1 MSFGLLKGKVVAV
14 TGCSTGIGRAIAIGA
29 ARNGANLVL
38 HHLGDDSTRSD
49 IAQVESA
56 CHDLGAKTVV
66 VPGDISDAKTASA
79 IVSASVSSFSR
90 LDILISNAGICPF
103 HSFLDLPHPLWHRVQ
118 NVNLNGAFYAVQ
130 AAANQMAS
138 QSPKGGSIVA
148 VSSISALMGGGEQCH
163 YTPTKAGVKSLMES
177 CAIALGPM
185 GIRCNSV
192 LPGTI
197 ETNINKEDLA
207 NPSKRADQIRRIPL
221 GRLGEPEDLVGP
233 ALFFASDLS
242 GYCTGA
248 SVLVDGGMAI
258 SLQ

>member
-29 ARNGANLVL
+29 ARNGANVVL
-38 HHLGDDSTRSD
+38 HHLGQSTASD
-49 IAQVESA
+49 IAQVEEECVKA
-56 CHDLGAKTVV
+56 GAQTVI
-66 VPGDISDAKTASA
+66 VPGDIAEPATATE
-79 IVSASVSSFSR
+79 IVSAAVARFSR
-90 LDILISNAGICPF
+90 IDALVSNAGICPF
-103 HSFLDLPHPLWHRVQ
+103 HSFLDLPHPLWRRVQ
-118 NVNLNGAFYAVQ
+118 DVNLNGAFYIVQ
-130 AAANQMAS
+130 AVANQMAK
-138 QSPKGGSIVA
+138 QGGGGSIVA

-197 ETNINKEDLA
+197 ETNINKDDLA
-207 NPSKRADQIRRIPL
+207 NPEKRKDQERRVPL
-221 GRLGEPEDLVGP
+221 GRLGKPEDLVGP
-233 ALFFASDLS
+233 TLFFASELS

>member
-29 ARNGANLVL
+29 ARNGANVIL
-38 HHLGDDSTRSD
+38 HHLGDSTRKD
-49 IAQVESA
+49 IEGVEAECSR
-56 CHDLGAKTVV
+56 LGAKTVI
-66 VPGDISDAKTASA
+66 VPGDIAEPSTASA
-79 IVSASVSSFSR
+79 IVEAGVASFSR
-90 LDILISNAGICPF
+90 IDVLVSNAGICPF
-103 HSFLDLPHPLWHRVQ
+103 HKFLDLPHSLWKRVQ
-118 NVNLNGAFYAVQ
+118 DVNLNGAFYVVQ
-130 AAANQMAS
+130 AVANQMAV
-138 QSPKGGSIVA
+138 QEPKGGSIVA
-148 VSSISALMGGGEQCH
+148 ISSISALMGGGEQCH
-163 YTPTKAGVKSLMES
+163 YTPTKAGIKSLMES

-197 ETNINKEDLA
+197 ETDINREDLA
-207 NPSKRADQIRRIPL
+207 NPEKRADQVRRAPL

-233 ALFFASDLS
+233 VLFFGSDLS
-242 GYCTGA
+242 KYCTGA

>member
-1 MSFGLLKGKVVAV
+1 MSFELLKNKIVAV

-29 ARNGANLVL
+29 AENGADVIL
-38 HHLGDDSTRSD
+38 HHLGESTASD
-49 IAQVESA
+49 IAQVQSE
-56 CHDLGAKTVV
+56 CHKVGARTVV
-66 VPGDISDAKTASA
+66 VSGDISEPKTASN
-79 IVSASVSSFSR
+79 IVSAGVASFSR
-90 LDILISNAGICPF
+90 IDVLVSNAGICPF
-103 HSFLDLPHPLWHRVQ
+103 HSFLDLPHSLWERVQ
-118 NVNLNGAFYAVQ
+118 DVNLNGAFYVVQ
-130 AAANQMAS
+130 AVANQMAK
-138 QSPKGGSIVA
+138 QEPKGGSIVA

-197 ETNINKEDLA
+197 ETNINRENLS
-207 NPSKRADQIRRIPL
+207 NPEKRADQIRRVPL
-221 GRLGEPEDLVGP
+221 GRLGKPEDLVGP
-233 ALFFASDLS
+233 TLFFASELS
-242 GYCTGA
+242 NYCTGA